1 MRQAAVGILLGILMV
16 FGLARCTAPA
26 AAARQTAAPTEEQ
39 RIQAVLMALPS
50 YATIEEA
57 GLQAILRA
65 YKCSPYYECTGAIA
79 QRPDGRFVVGS
90 VHSDYS
96 GDKVEGAHGVPKGW
110 KLVGDFHTHPCLP
123 DSHYPGVFS
132 PEDIDSIMAHG
143 VIGFLGDL
151 CTGKVH
157 MFDPHT
163 MAPQTHLFEDGSWS
177 TEGKVIGVI
186 PVSGLSVEPKQGM

>member
-1 MRQAAVGILLGILMV
+1 MKRVASGILLGVLLIAAI
-16 FGLARCTAPA
+16 ARCTAPSA
-26 AAARQTAAPTEEQ
+26 VQHQVAAPTEEQ

-110 KLVGDFHTHPCLP
+110 RLAGDFHTHPCLP
-123 DSHYPGVFS
+123 ESHYPGIFS
-132 PEDIDSIMAHG
+132 PQDIEDILEHG
-143 VIGFLGDL
+143 VVGFLGDL

-157 MFDPHT
+157 MFDPRT
-163 MAPQTHLFEDGSWS
+163 MAPHTHLFEDGSWS

-186 PVSGLSVEPKQGM
+186 PVTGVSLEPVQGM